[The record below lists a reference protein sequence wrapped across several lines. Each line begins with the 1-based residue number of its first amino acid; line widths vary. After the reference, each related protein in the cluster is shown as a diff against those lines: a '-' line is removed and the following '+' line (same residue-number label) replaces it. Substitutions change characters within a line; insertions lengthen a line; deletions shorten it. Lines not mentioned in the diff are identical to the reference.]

1 MNKFQKQLKLKRG
14 NKEYFINLRESRKEK
29 KQRKHIVSRKHK

>member
-1 MNKFQKQLKLKRG
+1 MNKFQKTVEAKKG

-29 KQRKHIVSRKHK
+29 TEKMPNK